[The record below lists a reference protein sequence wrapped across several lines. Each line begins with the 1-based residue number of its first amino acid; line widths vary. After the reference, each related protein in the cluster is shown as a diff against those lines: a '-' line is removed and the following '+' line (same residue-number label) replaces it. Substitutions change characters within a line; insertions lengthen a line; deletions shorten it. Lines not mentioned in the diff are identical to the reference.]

1 MDSVTSIFRVRA
13 TGIFFVPFLFLS
25 SFSFPSFLLYAVI
38 RRSTLSPVIYL
49 SPCHCPNSRSFRV
62 NSLAEKGG
70 FLFTREAYLDN
81 TGAWQ
86 FLLRIHLFFFVFL
99 FFFAF
104 FLSFVCLL
112 ACLHFYFF
120 RLSFR
125 LRLATKWAPSST
137 SSGWE

>member
-38 RRSTLSPVIYL
+38 RRSTPSPVIYL

-70 FLFTREAYLDN
+70 VSFHPRSLFRQHWSMTIFTSYSPFFLR
-81 TGAWQ
+81 
-86 FLLRIHLFFFVFL
+86 FLNF
-99 FFFAF
+99 F
-104 FLSFVCLL
+104 FLSFFFRSFACLL
-112 ACLHFYFF
+112 AFLFF
-120 RLSFR
+120 S
-125 LRLATKWAPSST
+125 P
-137 SSGWE
+137 

>member
-70 FLFTREAYLDN
+70 VSFHPRSLFRQHWSMTIFTSYSPFFLR
-81 TGAWQ
+81 
-86 FLLRIHLFFFVFL
+86 FLIFFLRFFFRSFACL
-99 FFFAF
+99 PACIFIFFA
-104 FLSFVCLL
+104 LVFV
-112 ACLHFYFF
+112 HV
-120 RLSFR
+120 
-125 LRLATKWAPSST
+125 
-137 SSGWE
+137 

>member
-70 FLFTREAYLDN
+70 VSFHPRSLFRQHWSMTIFTSYSPFFLR
-81 TGAWQ
+81 
-86 FLLRIHLFFFVFL
+86 FLI
-99 FFFAF
+99 FFAF

-125 LRLATKWAPSST
+125 SRLATKWAPSST
-137 SSGWE
+137 SSG